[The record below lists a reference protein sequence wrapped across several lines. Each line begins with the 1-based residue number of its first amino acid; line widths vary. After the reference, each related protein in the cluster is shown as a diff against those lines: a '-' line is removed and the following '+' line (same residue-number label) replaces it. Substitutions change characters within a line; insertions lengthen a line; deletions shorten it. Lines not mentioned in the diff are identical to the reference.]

1 MNDMIEF
8 NGNDVTIRCP
18 ESSKPS
24 NPEPQ
29 ISWKADGKPLKS
41 DSRYTIGINSL
52 TIRRVRKE
60 DTHNYTCV
68 KNNTA
73 GMRNQ
78 TMHLQIY
85 GE

>member
-8 NGNDVTIRCP
+8 TGNDVTIVCP
-18 ESSKPS
+18 ESSKLS
-24 NPEPQ
+24 KPEPQ
-29 ISWKADGKPLKS
+29 ISWKADGKSLKS
-41 DSRYTIGINSL
+41 DSKYTIGRNVLI
-52 TIRRVRKE
+52 IRRVRKE
-60 DTHNYTCV
+60 DTHNYTCIR
-68 KNNTA
+68 NNSA